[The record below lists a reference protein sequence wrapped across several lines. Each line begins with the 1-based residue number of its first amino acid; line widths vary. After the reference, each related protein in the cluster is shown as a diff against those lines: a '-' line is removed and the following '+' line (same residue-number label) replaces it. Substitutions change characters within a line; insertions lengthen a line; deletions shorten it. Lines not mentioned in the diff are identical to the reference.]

1 MGTVDGSA
9 ILRAP
14 VEATVVSTRMSGWV
28 RGRNK
33 KKLVNWFILPFFT
46 GCIQ

>member
-1 MGTVDGSA
+1 MDLMGTVDGSA
-9 ILRAP
+9 ILQAA

-33 KKLVNWFILPFFT
+33 KS
-46 GCIQ
+46 